1 MSFRP
6 APLETLPPAFASM
19 GAQAQQDIG
28 LLPNS
33 VLTMVKRPELAR
45 RVMGL
50 ASYLA
55 SPDCTIDPELRM
67 MVAYMSSYGAGCT
80 YCQAHTS
87 YVANHNGVSPE
98 KIAQLW
104 QYERS
109 ELFDDRERAA
119 LSLAFAAGQIPNAVD
134 ESHYDA
140 LGEHF
145 SQDEIIDLVAVISIM
160 GFFNRWND
168 TMGTKLEE
176 TPARQA
182 RALLAPS
189 GWTVGRHA

>member
-6 APLETLPPAFASM
+6 TPLSSLPAGFAAI
-19 GAQAQQDIG
+19 GTQAEQDIG

-33 VLTMVKRPELAR
+33 VLTMAKRPELAR

-55 SPDCTIDPELRM
+55 SPECTIDPELRM
-67 MVAYMSSYGAGCT
+67 MVAYMSSYGTGCT

-87 YVANHNGVSPE
+87 YVARQNGVASE

-104 QYERS
+104 QYQRS
-109 ELFDDRERAA
+109 DLFDDRERAA
-119 LSLAFAAGQIPNAVD
+119 LSFAFAAGQIPNAVV
-134 ESHYDA
+134 EAHYDA
-140 LGEHF
+140 LGRFFREE
-145 SQDEIIDLVAVISIM
+145 QIVDLVAVISIM

-168 TMGTKLEE
+168 TMGTKLED
-176 TPARQA
+176 TPLEQA
-182 RALLAPS
+182 SATLTGS
-189 GWTVGRHA
+189 GWTVGRHG